1 MAHALL
7 CSPAT
12 RFSPDSSSDSLNSL
26 SPATPPPPSLDFLSH
41 LGDGPFDREASPTGG
56 FDTPTRRNGYVRE
69 TEDQGPRQS
78 TLKGGVGLELAT
90 PQPDWVT
97 HELGEEWISQ
107 PQADADDDG
116 ASSRGGEGSTT
127 ILAPSFATP
136 SSQASTLM
144 PPSPLPPFPPPT
156 PSYLLRTQPRVP
168 SSLRHTFTAASS
180 PSSSVASVSFRENVT
195 DTEAETDTDNHT
207 RDMSIFAGSIIER
220 AQSDAEGD
228 ADGSLAAPPLIEF
241 SVDLPSSACAE
252 DDLNDESVDSA
263 GTVVVNSDSVVDRGS
278 NAARGNEQLQAA
290 VKALRGPNA
299 GLFKAAGGHEEA
311 GEAEGD
317 EAGGKKAKALLSL
330 FQPPSPDPLPPS
342 NPLPPSTRPAPSLS
356 SFTFSPPS
364 LPPPTSWRSLN
375 HFSPSPPP
383 PDQDRTPLAR
393 SRPRLG
399 LEEVDTPRAEEGRKR
414 PPALGRRERFLRRST
429 KAGERRKVDEKEG
442 EAEES
447 SDDAPFVPAPV
458 EGGTVTTTSED
469 DEDSTDDEEEERE
482 MNGQAGGGGPLE
494 LEVKPGLGWSS
505 DEEEG
510 SLSREDEEAEFPS
523 RNMSALPT
531 PPSFDAASLPNVHEA
546 SEPASS
552 VRSGGS
558 LAPPPSTSQPL
569 PSSPARIPIPSPLLY
584 PPASPLKLFQPTYD
598 TVTRHHLAA
607 LVDEIDALSTNRD
620 TYFREGAPAPLRQSQ
635 EREENVSDE
644 GFLGDEG
651 EKRSSKRIKL
661 SPRSE
666 FVARFRADG
675 EGGLSRVEEEEDEE
689 NKTPGRD
696 ERARR
701 GGRRASMSYSTS
713 PSARR
718 PTPLRSARRPP
729 PSPRRGTGN
738 TLSAS
743 SLLSLPT
750 LPSPVPTSPGGSSR
764 RREAVE
770 EAERVMERIRRREE
784 EEEKAR
790 EGTVVS
796 RVEENNRSSASFSA
810 TPVRGAASSAHQD
823 ETSPVPLPHLAAAA
837 SASLRSVLGSPAPA
851 PASPSL
857 ASSSSLSNGARL
869 PSTLLQ
875 EKGGSI
881 GRRHFARTPVGAK
894 KSGHSKASGLH
905 VGVLK
910 GLWGTEAED
919 ADTEKEVEPAPKP
932 AVGTDPSAVA
942 TPVAS
947 TRHARQTSLTTLHPS
962 LPATQRL
969 LASAGASAREKG
981 LVFDSEQGRWIRT
994 PRRLATHA
1002 EEPSHAETS
1011 PEEDPLAEAQD
1022 DEDEEDP
1029 FKDFSELRSDKSI
1042 VAPPAAPSAS
1052 DAAVNL
1058 DHLPHAGDGSGSLP
1072 RPFVES
1078 VSGLGITKGTP
1089 PLAGLPAATTTSG
1102 PAPSAIQQSPAGI
1115 CYFSPPPAE
1124 TRPAEEGPDG
1134 PHLVFE
1140 SEDSATWGRGDALRK
1155 KAQAQKLFNG
1165 NDGESAPE
1173 GELDDFAETSML
1185 GLYQAAHGEPEEE
1198 EDSTAEARPAPAV
1211 APRHQPSHS
1220 TPPTTIAPIPATP
1233 FSATRIPTSAWA
1245 PQPPR
1250 SALKAPRAQSDPLAA
1265 TPLARV
1271 VATAGPPRSVSF
1283 SDGKTSGKIE
1293 GLVPLEPYRPFA
1305 FPSTAPAGFGSG
1317 LKFEMGDGPGSLE
1330 FDEGFETQSEV
1341 AETDEGDTTITQE
1354 QVVEAEAPS
1363 ARSRQIGEALAS
1375 LARGPAGSPFATQF
1389 SPAANCDTS
1398 LALST
1403 ASPATASPTTAFVG
1417 LRSRSFTRTHSQNGN
1432 ATFLTECSFGI
1443 SHDRLLQFITDV
1455 EPFELDWEAL
1465 RSIDLSRKKVESV
1478 VRLKEFLPKLD
1489 EVNLNEND
1497 ISYLTGIPS
1506 TLRTLLVASN
1516 RLTSLAS
1523 FSHVR
1528 NLERLDLSN
1537 NQLESVHQLA
1547 CLKHLRELKA
1557 DGNEISSI
1565 EGLAQLD
1572 SLVRLSLKSN
1582 RLQSVDFGKTKWTR
1596 LETLHLARN
1605 EIAVVQGLEHLV
1617 SLTTL
1622 NLEHNSLTVIEPA
1635 AYMPRLRVLRLSN
1648 NPLPALDISFSPEL
1662 RTLYADSTRL
1672 GALEGTDQLRKLEN
1686 LSLRDQSGEGL
1697 SLSMPH
1703 IRDVKRLYL
1712 SGNPLPSSFP
1722 SEKFF
1727 NLVYLELAMCQLT
1740 SLPADL
1746 ASVIPNVRVLNLDY
1760 NFLHDLAPLQGLT
1773 RMTKLSVVGARLAKA
1788 RPVATVLASLLELES
1803 VDLRMNPFTLAFYPP
1818 LVPPSDS
1825 LLPSH
1830 SEHRILHPD
1839 SLPSF
1844 IPPDAI
1850 ADPAT
1855 HSSAWQTLDTKFRR
1869 ALPDEWY
1876 HRRAAYRAAILQ
1888 SVPSLV
1894 RLDGIDAAKERPK
1907 LARRVEKLAMRRSR

>member
-41 LGDGPFDREASPTGG
+41 LGDGSFDREASPTGQ

-69 TEDQGPRQS
+69 EKDQGPRQS
-78 TLKGGVGLELAT
+78 TLKGGVGIDLAT

-97 HELGEEWISQ
+97 HELDEEWIAQ
-107 PQADADDDG
+107 PEAEADDDG
-116 ASSRGGEGSTT
+116 ASTRGGEGSTT

-136 SSQASTLM
+136 STQSPTLM
-144 PPSPLPPFPPPT
+144 PPSPLPPFPPST
-156 PSYLLRTQPRVP
+156 PSHLLRTQPRVP
-168 SSLRHTFTAASS
+168 SSLRHAFTAASS
-180 PSSSVASVSFRENVT
+180 PSSSIASVSVRGNAT
-195 DTEAETDTDNHT
+195 DTEAETETDNHT
-207 RDMSIFAGSIIER
+207 RDMSISAGSVVEI
-220 AQSDAEGD
+220 AHTDAETD
-228 ADGSLAAPPLIEF
+228 ANESLAAPPLIEF
-241 SVDLPSSACAE
+241 SADLPASNEAA
-252 DDLNDESVDSA
+252 DDENDESVGSA

-290 VKALRGPNA
+290 VRALRGPNA
-299 GLFKAAGGHEEA
+299 GLFMA
-311 GEAEGD
+311 AEGEEGSEEQEED
-317 EAGGKKAKALLSL
+317 EAGKRKAKALLSL
-330 FQPPSPDPLPPS
+330 FEPPSPDALPPT
-342 NPLPPSTRPAPSLS
+342 NPLPPSTRPAPFLS

-364 LPPPTSWRSLN
+364 ILPPTSWRSLN

-383 PDQDRTPLAR
+383 APPQADEDRTPLAR
-393 SRPRLG
+393 SRARLG
-399 LEEVDTPRAEEGRKR
+399 GEEVDTPRAGEGMKR
-414 PPALGRRERFLRRST
+414 PPALGRRERFLRRSV
-429 KAGERRKVDEKEG
+429 KAEERKEEEG
-442 EAEES
+442 GES
-447 SDDAPFVPAPV
+447 SDDAPFVPAPL

-469 DEDSTDDEEEERE
+469 DEDSTDEEELR
-482 MNGQAGGGGPLE
+482 NGGRAGGSGPLE
-494 LEVKPGLGWSS
+494 MEVKPGLGWSS
-505 DEEEG
+505 DEDEG
-510 SLSREDEEAEFPS
+510 SLSRDDEEADFPS
-523 RNMSALPT
+523 RSMSALPT
-531 PPSFDAASLPNVHEA
+531 PPSFDAAPLPTVYEA

-552 VRSGGS
+552 IRSRTS
-558 LAPPPSTSQPL
+558 LAPPAQPSLPL
-569 PSSPARIPIPSPLLY
+569 PSSPARIPIPSPLLH

-607 LVDEIDALSTNRD
+607 LVDEIDALSSNRD
-620 TYFREGAPAPLRQSQ
+620 EYLREGAPAPLRQSQ

-644 GFLGDEG
+644 GFLGEEG

-666 FVARFRADG
+666 FVSRFRADG
-675 EGGLSRVEEEEDEE
+675 EDGLSRVEEEADEE
-689 NKTPGRD
+689 NQTPGRD
-696 ERARR
+696 ERSRR
-701 GGRRASMSYSTS
+701 GGRRSTRSFSIS

-729 PSPRRGTGN
+729 PSSRRRTADIS
-738 TLSAS
+738 SAS
-743 SLLSLPT
+743 SLLTLPT

-770 EAERVMERIRRREE
+770 EAERVMERIRKREE
-784 EEEKAR
+784 EKERAR
-790 EGTVVS
+790 EGTVVN
-796 RVEENNRSSASFSA
+796 RVEETNRSSASLSA
-810 TPVRGAASSAHQD
+810 TPVRGEASSTQHD
-823 ETSPVPLPHLAAAA
+823 DTSPVPLPHLAAAA

-857 ASSSSLSNGARL
+857 ASSSSLGSGARL

-894 KSGHSKASGLH
+894 KSGSSKASGLH

-910 GLWGTEAED
+910 GLWGNEAED
-919 ADTEKEVEPAPKP
+919 ADSEKEVEPMPTP
-932 AVGTDPSAVA
+932 TLETESAAAA
-942 TPVAS
+942 TPVAA

-994 PRRLATHA
+994 PRRLATHV
-1002 EEPSHAETS
+1002 EESSHAETS
-1011 PEEDPLAEAQD
+1011 PVEDPLVDAQE

-1042 VAPPAAPSAS
+1042 VAPPAADTAA

-1072 RPFVES
+1072 RRFVES

-1089 PLAGLPAATTTSG
+1089 PLTGAASY
-1102 PAPSAIQQSPAGI
+1102 APEPPSSAMQQSPAGA

-1124 TRPAEEGPDG
+1124 TRPAEEGTDG
-1134 PHLVFE
+1134 PHLVLE

-1155 KAQAQKLFNG
+1155 REEAQKLFNVEEAAQEE
-1165 NDGESAPE
+1165 D
-1173 GELDDFAETSML
+1173 ELDDFAETSML
-1185 GLYQAAHGEPEEE
+1185 GLYQATHGEIE
-1198 EDSTAEARPAPAV
+1198 EDEDTTAEARPAPPVV
-1211 APRHQPSHS
+1211 ARHQPSHS
-1220 TPPTTIAPIPATP
+1220 TPPATIAPTPATP
-1233 FSATRIPTSAWA
+1233 FSATRPPLSASA

-1250 SALKAPRAQSDPLAA
+1250 SALKVPRAQSDPLAV

-1271 VATAGPPRSVSF
+1271 VAAAGPPRSVSF

-1293 GLVPLEPYRPFA
+1293 GLVPLEPYKPFA
-1305 FPSTAPAGFGSG
+1305 FPSNAPVGFGSG
-1317 LKFEMGDGPGSLE
+1317 LKFEMGNGPGSLE

-1354 QVVEAEAPS
+1354 QVLAVEAPS
-1363 ARSRQIGEALAS
+1363 VRSRKVGEALES
-1375 LARGPAGSPFATQF
+1375 LTRGPADSPFAAHF
-1389 SPAANCDTS
+1389 SRAANRDSS
-1398 LALST
+1398 LALSVT
-1403 ASPATASPTTAFVG
+1403 SSTTSSPTTACVRP
-1417 LRSRSFTRTHSQNGN
+1417 RSRSFTRTHSQNGN
-1432 ATFLTECSFGI
+1432 ATFLTECSFGV
-1443 SHDRLLQFITDV
+1443 SHDRLLQLITDV
-1455 EPFELDWEAL
+1455 EPFEPDWEGL

-1506 TLRTLLVASN
+1506 TLRTLLVSSN

-1523 FSHVR
+1523 FSHLR

-1565 EGLAQLD
+1565 EGVAQLD

-1596 LETLHLARN
+1596 LETLHFARN
-1605 EIAVVQGLEHLV
+1605 EIAALHGLEHLV

-1622 NLEHNSLTVIEPA
+1622 NLEHNALTVIEPSA
-1635 AYMPRLRVLRLSN
+1635 DMPRLRVLRLSN
-1648 NPLPALDISFSPEL
+1648 NPLSALDVSFAPKL

-1686 LSLRDQSGEGL
+1686 LSLRDQSVEGL

-1712 SGNPLPSSFP
+1712 SGNPLPNSFP

-1760 NFLHDLAPLQGLT
+1760 NFLHDLAPLQGLS
-1773 RMTKLSVVGARLAKA
+1773 RLTKLSVVGARLAKA

-1839 SLPSF
+1839 SLPSSV
-1844 IPPDAI
+1844 PSDAI

-1855 HSSAWQTLDTKFRR
+1855 HSSAWQALDTKFRR

-1888 SVPSLV
+1888 SIPSLV
-1894 RLDGIDAAKERPK
+1894 RLDGIDAMKERPK
-1907 LARRVEKLAMRRSR
+1907 LARRVETLAQRRSR

>member
-41 LGDGPFDREASPTGG
+41 LGDGSFDREASPTGQ
-56 FDTPTRRNGYVRE
+56 FDTPTRRNGYVQE
-69 TEDQGPRQS
+69 EKDQVPRQS
-78 TLKGGVGLELAT
+78 TLKGGVGIELAT

-97 HELGEEWISQ
+97 HELGEDWIAQ
-107 PQADADDDG
+107 PGAEVDDDG

-136 SSQASTLM
+136 SSQSPTLL
-144 PPSPLPPFPPPT
+144 PPSPLPPFPPTT
-156 PSYLLRTQPRVP
+156 PSYLLRTQPRIP
-168 SSLRHTFTAASS
+168 SSLRHAFTAASS
-180 PSSSVASVSFRENVT
+180 PSSSVASVSVREHAT

-207 RDMSIFAGSIIER
+207 RDMSISAGSVVEI
-220 AQSDAEGD
+220 AHTDAE
-228 ADGSLAAPPLIEF
+228 ADDSLAAPPLIEF
-241 SVDLPSSACAE
+241 SVDLPPSTEATDE
-252 DDLNDESVDSA
+252 ENDESVGSA

-290 VKALRGPNA
+290 VRALRGPNA
-299 GLFKAAGGHEEA
+299 GLFMATE
-311 GEAEGD
+311 GEAEAEEAEED

-330 FQPPSPDPLPPS
+330 FEPPSPDAVPPS
-342 NPLPPSTRPAPSLS
+342 NPLPPSARPAPSLS

-364 LPPPTSWRSLN
+364 ILPPTSWRSLN

-383 PDQDRTPLAR
+383 PPQTDEDRTPLAR
-393 SRPRLG
+393 SRTRLG
-399 LEEVDTPRAEEGRKR
+399 TGVEEVDTPRAEEGRKR
-414 PPALGRRERFLRRST
+414 PPALGRRERFLRRSVR
-429 KAGERRKVDEKEG
+429 AEERQQEREEEG
-442 EAEES
+442 GES
-447 SDDAPFVPAPV
+447 SDDAPFVPTPV
-458 EGGTVTTTSED
+458 EGGTATTTSED
-469 DEDSTDDEEEERE
+469 DEDSTNEEEEPRE
-482 MNGQAGGGGPLE
+482 GGHAGGSGPLDMK
-494 LEVKPGLGWSS
+494 VKPGLGWSS
-505 DEEEG
+505 DEDEG
-510 SLSREDEEAEFPS
+510 SLSRDDEEADFPS
-523 RNMSALPT
+523 RSMSGLPT
-531 PPSFDAASLPNVHEA
+531 PPSFDAAPLPTVYEG

-552 VRSGGS
+552 VRSRAS
-558 LAPPPSTSQPL
+558 LVPPSQSSLPL
-569 PSSPARIPIPSPLLY
+569 PSSPARIPIPSPLLH

-607 LVDEIDALSTNRD
+607 LVDEIDALSSNRD
-620 TYFREGAPAPLRQSQ
+620 EYLREGAPAPLRQSQ
-635 EREENVSDE
+635 EREENISDE
-644 GFLGDEG
+644 GFLGEEG

-666 FVARFRADG
+666 FASRFRADG

-689 NKTPGRD
+689 NQTPARD
-696 ERARR
+696 ERSRR
-701 GGRRASMSYSTS
+701 GGRRSSRSFSIS

-729 PSPRRGTGN
+729 PSTRRRTAN
-738 TLSAS
+738 TSSAS

-750 LPSPVPTSPGGSSR
+750 LPSPVPTSPGGSRR

-784 EEEKAR
+784 EKERAR

-796 RVEENNRSSASFSA
+796 RVEENNRSSASLSA
-810 TPVRGAASSAHQD
+810 TPVRGEASSTQHD
-823 ETSPVPLPHLAAAA
+823 DTSPVPLPHLAAAA

-857 ASSSSLSNGARL
+857 ASSSSLGSGARL

-894 KSGHSKASGLH
+894 KSGSSKASGLH

-910 GLWGTEAED
+910 GLWGNEAED
-919 ADTEKEVEPAPKP
+919 ADSEKEVEPAPAS
-932 AVGTDPSAVA
+932 AVEPEPPAVA
-942 TPVAS
+942 TPPTS

-1002 EEPSHAETS
+1002 EESSHAETS
-1011 PEEDPLAEAQD
+1011 PEEDPLAAAQD

-1042 VAPPAAPSAS
+1042 ISPPAANPAT

-1072 RPFVES
+1072 RRFAES

-1089 PLAGLPAATTTSG
+1089 PLTGTATSAAKPAS
-1102 PAPSAIQQSPAGI
+1102 SAVQQSPAGA

-1134 PHLVFE
+1134 PHLVLE

-1155 KAQAQKLFNG
+1155 KEEAQKLFIG
-1165 NDGESAPE
+1165 EEDGQEES
-1173 GELDDFAETSML
+1173 ELDDFAETSML
-1185 GLYQAAHGEPEEE
+1185 GLYQAAHGEVDEE
-1198 EDSTAEARPAPAV
+1198 EDTTAEARPAPTVV
-1211 APRHQPSHS
+1211 ARHQPSHS
-1220 TPPTTIAPIPATP
+1220 TPPTTLAPTPATP
-1233 FSATRIPTSAWA
+1233 FSATRPPPAASA

-1271 VATAGPPRSVSF
+1271 AATAGPPRSVSF

-1293 GLVPLEPYRPFA
+1293 GLVPLEPYKPFA
-1305 FPSTAPAGFGSG
+1305 FPSNAPVGFGSG
-1317 LKFEMGDGPGSLE
+1317 LKFEMGNGPGSLE

-1341 AETDEGDTTITQE
+1341 AETDEDDTTITQE
-1354 QVVEAEAPS
+1354 QVIAADAPS
-1363 ARSRQIGEALAS
+1363 VRSRKIGEAFES
-1375 LARGPAGSPFATQF
+1375 LARGPAESPFAAQF
-1389 SPAANCDTS
+1389 TRAANRDSS
-1398 LALST
+1398 LALSVNSST
-1403 ASPATASPTTAFVG
+1403 TSSPTTAFVRP
-1417 LRSRSFTRTHSQNGN
+1417 RSRSFTRTHSQNGN
-1432 ATFLTECSFGI
+1432 ATFLTECSFGV

-1455 EPFELDWEAL
+1455 EPFEPDWEGL

-1506 TLRTLLVASN
+1506 TLRTLLVSSN

-1523 FSHVR
+1523 FSHLR

-1582 RLQSVDFGKTKWTR
+1582 RLHSVDFGKTKWTR

-1605 EIAVVQGLEHLV
+1605 QIVALHGLEHLV

-1622 NLEHNSLTVIEPA
+1622 NLEHNALTAIEPHA
-1635 AYMPRLRVLRLSN
+1635 DMPKLRVLRLSD
-1648 NPLPALDISFSPEL
+1648 NPLSVLDVSFAPKL

-1760 NFLHDLAPLQGLT
+1760 NFLHDLAPLQGLS
-1773 RMTKLSVVGARLAKA
+1773 RLTKLSVVGARLAKA

-1803 VDLRMNPFTLAFYPP
+1803 VDLRMNPFTLAIYPP

-1839 SLPSF
+1839 SLPSS
-1844 IPPDAI
+1844 IPSDAI

-1855 HSSAWQTLDTKFRR
+1855 HSSAWQALDTKFRR

-1894 RLDGIDAAKERPK
+1894 RLDGSDAAKERPK
-1907 LARRVEKLAMRRSR
+1907 LARRVEKLAMRRSG

>member
-41 LGDGPFDREASPTGG
+41 LGDGSFDREASPTGQ
-56 FDTPTRRNGYVRE
+56 FDTPTRRNGYVQE
-69 TEDQGPRQS
+69 EKDQVPRQS
-78 TLKGGVGLELAT
+78 TLKGGVGIELAT

-97 HELGEEWISQ
+97 HELGEDWIAQ
-107 PQADADDDG
+107 PGAEVDDDG

-136 SSQASTLM
+136 SSQSPTLL
-144 PPSPLPPFPPPT
+144 PPSPLPPFPPTT
-156 PSYLLRTQPRVP
+156 PSYLLRTQPRIP
-168 SSLRHTFTAASS
+168 SSLRHAFTAASS
-180 PSSSVASVSFRENVT
+180 PSSSVASVSVREHAT

-207 RDMSIFAGSIIER
+207 RDMSISAGSVVEI
-220 AQSDAEGD
+220 AHTDAE
-228 ADGSLAAPPLIEF
+228 ADDSLAAPPLIEF
-241 SVDLPSSACAE
+241 SVDLPPSTEATDE
-252 DDLNDESVDSA
+252 ENDESVGSA

-290 VKALRGPNA
+290 VRALRGPNA
-299 GLFKAAGGHEEA
+299 GLFMATE
-311 GEAEGD
+311 GEAEAEEAEED

-330 FQPPSPDPLPPS
+330 FEPPSPDAVPPS
-342 NPLPPSTRPAPSLS
+342 NPLPPSARPAPSLS

-364 LPPPTSWRSLN
+364 ILPPTSWRSLN

-383 PDQDRTPLAR
+383 PPQTDEDRTPLAR
-393 SRPRLG
+393 SRTRLG
-399 LEEVDTPRAEEGRKR
+399 TGVEEVDTPRAEEGRKR
-414 PPALGRRERFLRRST
+414 PPALGRRERFLRRSVR
-429 KAGERRKVDEKEG
+429 AEERQQEREEEG
-442 EAEES
+442 GES
-447 SDDAPFVPAPV
+447 SDDAPFVPTPV
-458 EGGTVTTTSED
+458 EGGTATTTSED
-469 DEDSTDDEEEERE
+469 DEDSTNEEEEPRE
-482 MNGQAGGGGPLE
+482 GGHAGGSGPLDMK
-494 LEVKPGLGWSS
+494 VKPGLGWSS
-505 DEEEG
+505 DEDEG
-510 SLSREDEEAEFPS
+510 SLSRDDEEADFPS
-523 RNMSALPT
+523 RSMSGLPT
-531 PPSFDAASLPNVHEA
+531 PPSFDAAPLPTVYEG

-552 VRSGGS
+552 VRSRAS
-558 LAPPPSTSQPL
+558 LVPPSQSSLPL
-569 PSSPARIPIPSPLLY
+569 PSSPARIPIPSPLLH

-607 LVDEIDALSTNRD
+607 LVDEIDALSSNRD
-620 TYFREGAPAPLRQSQ
+620 EYLREA
-635 EREENVSDE
+635 N
-644 GFLGDEG
+644 
-651 EKRSSKRIKL
+651 
-661 SPRSE
+661 
-666 FVARFRADG
+666 
-675 EGGLSRVEEEEDEE
+675 
-689 NKTPGRD
+689 
-696 ERARR
+696 
-701 GGRRASMSYSTS
+701 TS
-713 PSARR
+713 
-718 PTPLRSARRPP
+718 
-729 PSPRRGTGN
+729 
-738 TLSAS
+738 SAS

-750 LPSPVPTSPGGSSR
+750 LPSPVPTSPGGSRR

-784 EEEKAR
+784 EKERAR

-796 RVEENNRSSASFSA
+796 RVEENNRSSASLSA
-810 TPVRGAASSAHQD
+810 TPVRGEASSTQHD
-823 ETSPVPLPHLAAAA
+823 DTSPVPLPHLAAAA

-857 ASSSSLSNGARL
+857 ASSSSLGSGARL

-894 KSGHSKASGLH
+894 KSGSSKASGLH

-910 GLWGTEAED
+910 GLWGNEAED
-919 ADTEKEVEPAPKP
+919 ADSEKEVEPAPAS
-932 AVGTDPSAVA
+932 AVEPEPPAVA
-942 TPVAS
+942 TPPTS

-1002 EEPSHAETS
+1002 EESSHAETS
-1011 PEEDPLAEAQD
+1011 PEEDPLAAAQD

-1042 VAPPAAPSAS
+1042 ISPPAANPAT

-1072 RPFVES
+1072 RRFAES

-1089 PLAGLPAATTTSG
+1089 PLTGTATSAAKPAS
-1102 PAPSAIQQSPAGI
+1102 SAVQQSPAGA

-1134 PHLVFE
+1134 PHLVLE

-1155 KAQAQKLFNG
+1155 KEEAQKLFIG
-1165 NDGESAPE
+1165 EEDGQEES
-1173 GELDDFAETSML
+1173 ELDDFAETSML
-1185 GLYQAAHGEPEEE
+1185 GLYQAAHGEVDEE
-1198 EDSTAEARPAPAV
+1198 EDTTAEARPAPTVV
-1211 APRHQPSHS
+1211 ARHQPSHS
-1220 TPPTTIAPIPATP
+1220 TPPTTLAPTPATP
-1233 FSATRIPTSAWA
+1233 FSATRPPPAASA

-1271 VATAGPPRSVSF
+1271 AATAGPPRSVSF

-1293 GLVPLEPYRPFA
+1293 GLVPLEPYKPFA
-1305 FPSTAPAGFGSG
+1305 FPSNAPVGFGSG
-1317 LKFEMGDGPGSLE
+1317 LKFEMGNGPGSLE

-1341 AETDEGDTTITQE
+1341 AETDEDDTTITQE
-1354 QVVEAEAPS
+1354 QVIAADAPS
-1363 ARSRQIGEALAS
+1363 VRSRKIGEAFES
-1375 LARGPAGSPFATQF
+1375 LARGPAESPFAAQF
-1389 SPAANCDTS
+1389 TRAANRDSS
-1398 LALST
+1398 LALSVNSST
-1403 ASPATASPTTAFVG
+1403 TSSPTTAFVRP
-1417 LRSRSFTRTHSQNGN
+1417 RSRSFTRTHSQNGN
-1432 ATFLTECSFGI
+1432 ATFLTECSFGV

-1455 EPFELDWEAL
+1455 EPFEPDWEGL

-1506 TLRTLLVASN
+1506 TLRTLLVSSN

-1523 FSHVR
+1523 FSHLR

-1582 RLQSVDFGKTKWTR
+1582 RLHSVDFGKTKWTR

-1605 EIAVVQGLEHLV
+1605 QIVALHGLEHLV

-1622 NLEHNSLTVIEPA
+1622 NLEHNALTAIEPHA
-1635 AYMPRLRVLRLSN
+1635 DMPKLRVLRLSD
-1648 NPLPALDISFSPEL
+1648 NPLSVLDVSFAPKL

-1760 NFLHDLAPLQGLT
+1760 NFLHDLAPLQGLS
-1773 RMTKLSVVGARLAKA
+1773 RLTKLSVVGARLAKA

-1803 VDLRMNPFTLAFYPP
+1803 VDLRMNPFTLAIYPP

-1839 SLPSF
+1839 SLPSS
-1844 IPPDAI
+1844 IPSDAI

-1855 HSSAWQTLDTKFRR
+1855 HSSAWQALDTKFRR

-1894 RLDGIDAAKERPK
+1894 RLDGSDAAKERPK
-1907 LARRVEKLAMRRSR
+1907 LARRVEKLAMRRSG